1 MSGDQGRMLGALLR
15 IPFEAT
21 VARIAADYA
30 RAGFA
35 DLRPPHFTIFQHL
48 PPGGARA
55 TDLAEQ
61 AHLTKQYVGTLVAYL
76 EERGYVARVPDP
88 SDGRASLI
96 QLTRRGREAGAAAR
110 ESLRRLE
117 AEWAAALGGDDLE
130 QLRALLRRLVALVEG
145 GRNR

>member
-1 MSGDQGRMLGALLR
+1 MVGERERMIGALLR

-35 DLRPPHFTIFQHL
+35 DLRPPHFAIFQHL

-55 TDLAEQ
+55 TALAEQ
-61 AHLTKQYVGTLVAYL
+61 AHLTKQYVGALVAYL

-88 SDGRASLI
+88 ADGRASLI
-96 QLTRRGREAGAAAR
+96 RLTPRGQEAAAAAR

-117 AEWAAALGGDDLE
+117 AEWAAALGEGDLGR
-130 QLRALLRRLVALVEG
+130 LRALLRRLVALVEG
-145 GRNR
+145 GGDR